1 MHPNSLAQAMTL
13 LTVSLGRPD
22 NAGERPLSAKEWS
35 RLAAWLKERELE
47 PSDLLKGD
55 LDSTLSGWMDRSV
68 SLSRLEHL
76 LARGGAL
83 GLALERWRRAGIWV
97 VARLEPGYPD
107 RLESRLQLGSPPIL
121 FGCGNRA
128 LLGRGGLAVV
138 GSRNAG
144 REDLEFAENLGCAAA
159 RQGFSIVSG
168 GARGV
173 DEGAMLGALE
183 NGGTAI
189 GVLADSLL
197 RAGTSGRFRKHLLA
211 GDLVLVTPFNPEAG
225 FNVGNAMS
233 RNRCIY
239 CLAEAAI
246 VISSTPDKGGTWN
259 GALKNLKAAWVP
271 LWVKR
276 TENESSGNPE
286 LVRRGGE
293 WLPDDLASLGCLMEA
308 STDENDGL
316 DHSGL
321 PLFEKRQRDAA
332 R

>member
-1 MHPNSLAQAMTL
+1 M
-13 LTVSLGRPD
+13 
-22 NAGERPLSAKEWS
+22 
-35 RLAAWLKERELE
+35 
-47 PSDLLKGD
+47 
-55 LDSTLSGWMDRSV
+55 
-68 SLSRLEHL
+68 
-76 LARGGAL
+76 
-83 GLALERWRRAGIWV
+83 WV
-97 VARLEPGYPD
+97 VARFEPEYPD
-107 RLESRLQLGSPPIL
+107 RLKSRLQLGSLPIL

-128 LLGRGGLAVV
+128 LLGRGGIAVV

-173 DEGAMLGALE
+173 DERAMLGALE
-183 NGGTAI
+183 NDGTAI
-189 GVLADSLL
+189 GLLADSLL
-197 RAGTSGRFRKHLLA
+197 RAGTSEWFRKHLLA
-211 GDLVLVTPFNPEAG
+211 EDLVLVTPFNPEAG

-239 CLAEAAI
+239 CLAETAI
-246 VISSTPDKGGTWN
+246 VIGSTPDKGGTWN
-259 GALKNLKAAWVP
+259 GALEDLKGAWPP

-286 LVRRGGE
+286 LVRRGK
-293 WLPDDLASLGCLMEA
+293 WLPDDLDSLECLMEA
-308 STDENDGL
+308 STDENDDL

-321 PLFEKRQRDAA
+321 PLFENRQRDAA

>member
-1 MHPNSLAQAMTL
+1 MHPNSQAQATML

-47 PSDLLKGD
+47 PSDLVKGD
-55 LDSTLSGWMDRSV
+55 LKSTLSGWMDRSV
-68 SLSRLEHL
+68 PLSRLEHL
-76 LARGGAL
+76 LDRGGAL

-97 VARLEPGYPD
+97 VARSEPDYPD
-107 RLESRLQLGSPPIL
+107 RLKRRLQLGSPPIL
-121 FGCGNRA
+121 FGCGDKA
-128 LLGRGGLAVV
+128 LLGRGGIAVV
-138 GSRNAG
+138 GSRNAA

-173 DEGAMLGALE
+173 DERAMLGAL
-183 NGGTAI
+183 GTDGAAI

-197 RAGTSGRFRKHLLA
+197 RAGTSERFRKHLLA
-211 GDLVLVTPFNPEAG
+211 GDLVLVTPVNPEAG

-239 CLAEAAI
+239 CLAETAI
-246 VISSTPDKGGTWN
+246 VVSSTPDRGGTWN
-259 GALKNLKAAWVP
+259 GALEDLKAAWVP

-276 TENESSGNPE
+276 TEDESSGNPE
-286 LVRRGGE
+286 LVRRGGR
-293 WLPDDLASLGCLMEA
+293 WLPDDLASLMCLMDA
-308 STDENDGL
+308 STDESDGF

-321 PLFEKRQRDAA
+321 PLFERRQRDAV

>member
-1 MHPNSLAQAMTL
+1 MHPYSQAQAMML

-47 PSDLLKGD
+47 PSELLKGD
-55 LDSTLSGWMDRSV
+55 LNSMLPGWMDRSV
-68 SLSRLEHL
+68 SLSRLEHHL
-76 LARGGAL
+76 DRGGTL
-83 GLALERWRRAGIWV
+83 GLSLERWRRAGIWV
-97 VARLEPGYPD
+97 VARFEPEYPD
-107 RLESRLQLGSPPIL
+107 RLKSRLQLASPPIL
-121 FGCGNRA
+121 FGFGNRA
-128 LLGRGGLAVV
+128 LLDRGGLAVV
-138 GSRNAG
+138 GSRSAG

-159 RQGFSIVSG
+159 RQGLSIVSG

-173 DEGAMLGALE
+173 DERAMLGALE
-183 NGGTAI
+183 NDGTAI

-197 RAGTSGRFRKHLLA
+197 RAGGSERFRKHLLA

-239 CLAEAAI
+239 CLAETAI

-259 GALKNLKAAWVP
+259 GSLEDLKGAWVP

-276 TENESSGNPE
+276 TENVSSGNPE
-286 LVRRGGE
+286 LVRRGGK
-293 WLPDDLASLGCLMEA
+293 WLPDDLASLECLMEA
-308 STDENDGL
+308 STDENDDL

-321 PLFEKRQRDAA
+321 PLFEERQRDAA

>member
-1 MHPNSLAQAMTL
+1 MTQRSQAQAMML
-13 LTVSLGRPD
+13 LTVSLGKSG
-22 NAGERPLSAKEWS
+22 NADDRPLSAREWS
-35 RLAAWLKERELE
+35 RLAAWLNERGME

-55 LDSTLSGWMDRSV
+55 LNSTLSGWMDRSV
-68 SLSRLEHL
+68 SLPRLEHL
-76 LARGGAL
+76 LDRGGAL

-97 VARLEPGYPD
+97 VARLEPEYPD
-107 RLESRLQLGSPPIL
+107 RLKSRLRLGSPPIL

-128 LLGRGGLAVV
+128 LLGRQGIAVV

-144 REDLEFAENLGCAAA
+144 REDLEFAENLGCTAA
-159 RQGFSIVSG
+159 RQGISIVSG

-173 DEGAMLGALE
+173 DERAMLGALE
-183 NGGTAI
+183 NDGTAI

-197 RAGTSGRFRKHLLA
+197 RAGTSERFRKHLLA

-239 CLAEAAI
+239 CLAETAI

-259 GALKNLKAAWVP
+259 GALEDLKGAWVP

-276 TENESSGNPE
+276 SENENSGNPE
-286 LVRRGGE
+286 LVRRGGK
-293 WLPDDLASLGCLMEA
+293 WLPDDLALLECLMEA
-308 STDENDGL
+308 SADENDDL

-321 PLFEKRQRDAA
+321 PLFEERHRDAA

>member
-1 MHPNSLAQAMTL
+1 MHPNSQAQAMML
-13 LTVSLGRPD
+13 LTVSLGKPGS
-22 NAGERPLSAKEWS
+22 ASERPLSAREWS
-35 RLAAWLKERELE
+35 RFAAWLKERGLE
-47 PSDLLKGD
+47 PSDLVKGD
-55 LDSTLSGWMDRSV
+55 LKSTLSGWIDRTV
-68 SLSRLEHL
+68 PLSRLEHL
-76 LARGGAL
+76 LGRGGAL

-97 VARLEPGYPD
+97 VARSDPEYPD
-107 RLESRLQLGSPPIL
+107 RLKSRLRPGSPPIL
-121 FGCGNRA
+121 FGCGNMA

-144 REDLEFAENLGCAAA
+144 REDLEFAENLGSAAA

-173 DEGAMLGALE
+173 DERAMLGSLG

-197 RAGTSGRFRKHLLA
+197 RAGTSERFRKHLLA
-211 GDLVLVTPFNPEAG
+211 EDLVLVTPFNPEAG
-225 FNVGNAMS
+225 FNVGNAMA

-239 CLAEAAI
+239 CLAETAV

-259 GALKNLKAAWVP
+259 GALEDLKAAWVP

-286 LVRRGGE
+286 LVRRGGR
-293 WLPDDLASLGCLMEA
+293 WLPDDLASLECLMNG
-308 STDENDGL
+308 STDGGGDF

-321 PLFEKRQRDAA
+321 PLFEDLQRDAV